1 MPGRRRMASA
11 LRRLVACSSVLGYD
25 LNRLEFWPNECLQS
39 KDGELRRKL
48 KATAIPNPA
57 SVA

>member
-1 MPGRRRMASA
+1 MR
-11 LRRLVACSSVLGYD
+11 SSVLGYD
-25 LNRLEFWPNECLQS
+25 LKRLEFWPNECLQS